1 RSTAA
6 DGARGNGGRL
16 RQRPGISRSGSCGSK
31 APGAAFA
38 VPANTGSNRVA
49 QATTDN
55 PNALRLKI
63 DIRRPP
69 LFLTRRLEG
78 RLRLLTRRREGR
90 LSLSVSVLC
99 KRYVWGPRD
108 ASVAAPNCGQ
118 GYP

>member
-1 RSTAA
+1 M
-6 DGARGNGGRL
+6 
-16 RQRPGISRSGSCGSK
+16 
-31 APGAAFA
+31 
-38 VPANTGSNRVA
+38 PANTGSNRVA

-78 RLRLLTRRREGR
+78 RLRLLTRRLEGRLRLLTRRREGR
-90 LSLSVSVLC
+90 LRLFVSVLC